1 MSDKIK
7 PAGTLMGW
15 LILSVAVQSLIGAS
29 MVPVRYLQT
38 VAGLPSLGL
47 MGIADL
53 LAFSV
58 MAWWMIPK
66 IRKSDLR
73 SKTLWIMVAIV
84 VFRTISLTFANRF
97 TTTYIVQLI
106 NLLAPFMVV
115 LFDRLVNHSKL
126 PKFTIPAITLSL
138 IGGGLIIFGGIN
150 NQPLAGLLTTT
161 DGLGLVLALIG
172 TFGIAAYMVIVKH
185 GQQIGLPFEVVYIS
199 QVGTMAVLMT
209 GLSLGVGEN
218 WQAFG
223 SLDWKSG
230 LALAFVA
237 FGMEI
242 GLKVGNITTLRKLG
256 APLVSSMLAVRLV
269 AAIFLGWVILGERPE
284 SLLQWI
290 GTAIVVVTISWY
302 LSQQTGME
310 V

>member
-1 MSDKIK
+1 MSYQRE
-7 PAGTLMGW
+7 PTGNNRGW
-15 LILSVAVQSLIGAS
+15 LLLSVIVQSLIGAS

-38 VAGLPSLGL
+38 VAGFPSLGI

-58 MAWWMIPK
+58 MAWWLIPK
-66 IRKSDLR
+66 IRKRDFR
-73 SKTLWIMVAIV
+73 SKTLWIMVTIV
-84 VFRTISLTFANRF
+84 VFRTITLTLANRF

-115 LFDRLVNHSKL
+115 LFDRFVNHSKL

-138 IGGGLIIFGGIN
+138 IGGGLIIFGEIRD
-150 NQPLAGLLTTT
+150 QPLADLLTPM
-161 DGLGLVLALIG
+161 DELGLILALIG
-172 TFGIAAYMVIVKH
+172 TVGIAAYMVIIKH
-185 GQQIGLPFEVVYIS
+185 GKQVGLPFEVVYIS

-209 GLSLGVGEN
+209 GISLGVGEN
-218 WQAFG
+218 WQAFRTIN
-223 SLDWKSG
+223 WQSG
-230 LALAFVA
+230 LALAFIA
-237 FGMEI
+237 FGMEV

-269 AAIFLGWVILGERPE
+269 AAIFLGWLILGEKPE
-284 SLLQWI
+284 TLLQWI

-302 LSQQTGME
+302 LSQQTGIE

>member
-1 MSDKIK
+1 MAEFSKTAKD
-7 PAGTLMGW
+7 GSGW
-15 LILSVAVQSLIGAS
+15 LVLSVAVQSLIGAS

-38 VAGLPSLGL
+38 VAGFPSLGIL
-47 MGIADL
+47 AVADL

-66 IRKSDLR
+66 IRKRDLS
-73 SKTLWIMVAIV
+73 SKTLWVMVAIV
-84 VFRTISLTFANRF
+84 VFRTITLTLANRF
-97 TTTYIVQLI
+97 TATYIVQLI
-106 NLLAPFMVV
+106 NLLAPFIVV
-115 LFDRLVNHSKL
+115 LFDRIVNHSKL
-126 PKFTIPAITLSL
+126 PKFTILAITLSL
-138 IGGGLIIFGGIN
+138 IGGGLIIFGGISDR
-150 NQPLAGLLTTT
+150 PMAGLLTTT
-161 DGLGLVLALIG
+161 DGLGLALALIG
-172 TFGIAAYMVIVKH
+172 TVGIAAYMVIVKH
-185 GQQIGLPFEVVYIS
+185 GQQIGLPFELVYIS
-199 QVGTMAVLMT
+199 QVGTMAILMT

-223 SLDWKSG
+223 NINWQSG

-269 AAIFLGWVILGERPE
+269 AAIFLGWIILGERPE
-284 SLLQWI
+284 SPLQWI
-290 GTAIVVVTISWY
+290 GIVIVVVTISWY
-302 LSQQTGME
+302 LSQQTEIE